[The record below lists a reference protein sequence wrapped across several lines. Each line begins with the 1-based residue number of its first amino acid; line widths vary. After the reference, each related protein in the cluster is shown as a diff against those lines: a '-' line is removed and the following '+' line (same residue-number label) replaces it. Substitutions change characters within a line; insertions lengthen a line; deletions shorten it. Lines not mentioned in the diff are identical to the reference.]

1 MLTNV
6 TETSRQAYAEHR
18 ASGLVTASQQ
28 KVLEVMR
35 HGRDY
40 SLSELS
46 AMTGIEKSSV
56 SGRINELKKL
66 GQVVE
71 SRKRSCHVTGKT
83 VTAVKKAVQ

>member
-6 TETSRQAYAEHR
+6 TET
-18 ASGLVTASQQ
+18 SQQ

-46 AMTGIEKSSV
+46 AMTGIDKFSV
-56 SGRINELKKL
+56 SARINELL
-66 GQVVE
+66 ASGHVVI
-71 SRKRSCHVTGKT
+71 SRLRPCKITGKEVRAT
-83 VTAVKKAVQ
+83 KKAVQ

>member
-6 TETSRQAYAEHR
+6 TETSRHAYAEHR

-28 KVLEVMR
+28 KVLDAMR

-46 AMTGIEKSSV
+46 AMTGIDKSSV
-56 SGRINELKKL
+56 SARINELL
-66 GQVVE
+66 ASGHVVI
-71 SRKRSCHVTGKT
+71 SRLRHCKITGKEVRAT
-83 VTAVKKAVQ
+83 KKAVQ